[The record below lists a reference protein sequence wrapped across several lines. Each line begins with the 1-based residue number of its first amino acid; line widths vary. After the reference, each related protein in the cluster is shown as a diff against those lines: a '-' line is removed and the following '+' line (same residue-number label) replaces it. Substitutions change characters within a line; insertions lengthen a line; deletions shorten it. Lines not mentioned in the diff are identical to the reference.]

1 MNRKVCFILA
11 SVFIGSATVSAHAAT
26 SSNAGTQETY
36 QKKALEDFQLKKKR
50 LANDYDVALRN
61 CAKET
66 AQAKA
71 NCRKQAKADFNSGLK
86 QERMVY
92 EDALH
97 NAPTSG
103 SSGSSGTMGNSHR
116 ASGSH

>member
-1 MNRKVCFILA
+1 MNKSVCFILA
-11 SVFIGSATVSAHAAT
+11 SVLFGAAIVSAHAAT
-26 SSNAGTQETY
+26 GSTTGTQESY

-50 LANDYDVALRN
+50 LANDYDVALKN

-66 AQAKA
+66 AQQKA
-71 NCRKQAKADFNSGLK
+71 DCRKQAKADFNSAVK

-103 SSGSSGTMGNSHR
+103 SSGTSGNSHR
-116 ASGSH
+116 ASGSR